1 MKIEPQIFSKEADG
15 YTDSCL
21 LGSQIICELLIK
33 AKNNQ
38 QIGLKDALTEAI
50 YLIQQTHEH
59 RGAALSFI
67 EGIEHIFE
75 FAATKNVGAVL
86 QPVLK
91 FYELEQSQKLQATQ
105 QKNKTLLAELS

>member
-1 MKIEPQIFSKEADG
+1 MNISPKIFDKAIDS

-38 QIGLKDALTEAI
+38 HIGLKDALTEAI
-50 YLIQQTHEH
+50 YLIQNNHEQ
-59 RGAALSFI
+59 RGAALSFL

-75 FAATKNVGAVL
+75 FAVTKNVGAVF

-105 QKNKTLLAELS
+105 QKNKYLLAELN